1 MLEDQLSL
9 FNSPSKLEAQLRA
22 DGGKKCSPMDL
33 YTAVFRLGEGMLQT
47 SGEAPGLYK
56 TNPLIIGQSKT
67 RMHRKILFED
77 TFEETLR
84 EFSEYEWAYV
94 SGCTYW
100 GRMNSGERQSKL
112 YALIFDL
119 DGVEPR
125 NVQNFFSA
133 ARFGVYPYPNYVVES
148 GHGLHLY
155 YLLDEPVDLYP
166 NIKTQLKELK
176 YSLTRLMWNRY
187 TSTYERVQFQGINQG
202 FRTPGSKTK
211 IEGVRAQAWEF
222 SKTPFALEDLNEF
235 AVPEA
240 RVDVSKRWAPTRMT
254 LEEAKTQYPQWY
266 ERVIERGERGQW
278 KVKPALYEWWLR
290 LLHEQ
295 LIPVGHRY
303 FAIMSLAIFAAK
315 CGIYDTD
322 KVRADAVALIPH
334 LSSID
339 LDNPVTETDVDS
351 ALECLDSRYVTFP
364 RKDIEKITGIRIDPN
379 PRNGRKQDD
388 HLKIARFTRDLND
401 QVNGTDWRYHGGA
414 PTKQARVRAWR
425 LANPAGRKIDCH
437 RDTGLSRVTIDKWW
451 NA

>member
-1 MLEDQLSL
+1 
-9 FNSPSKLEAQLRA
+9 
-22 DGGKKCSPMDL
+22 MDL
-33 YTAVFRLGEGMLQT
+33 YTAVFHLGEGMLQT
-47 SGEAPGLYK
+47 SGEAPGLHK
-56 TNPLIIGQSKT
+56 TNPLIIGQSKN

-100 GRMNSGERQSKL
+100 GRTNSGERQSKL

-176 YSLTRLMWNRY
+176 YSLTRLIWNRY
-187 TSTYERVQFQGINQG
+187 TSTFERVQFQGINQG
-202 FRTPGSKTK
+202 FRIPGGKTK

-222 SKTPFALEDLNEF
+222 SKTPFALENLNEF
-235 AVPEA
+235 AVPES

-254 LEEAKTQYPQWY
+254 LDEAKKKYPDWY
-266 ERVIERGERGQW
+266 ERVIERGEHGQW

-322 KVRADAVALIPH
+322 KVRADAVELIPH

-339 LDNPVTETDVDS
+339 PDNPVTETDVDS

-379 PRNGRKQDD
+379 KRNGRKQETHLRGARAIQDIDD
-388 HLKIARFTRDLND
+388 PEGTWRNRD
-401 QVNGTDWRYHGGA
+401 GA

-425 LANPAGRKIDCH
+425 AANPNGRKIDCH

-451 NA
+451 KS